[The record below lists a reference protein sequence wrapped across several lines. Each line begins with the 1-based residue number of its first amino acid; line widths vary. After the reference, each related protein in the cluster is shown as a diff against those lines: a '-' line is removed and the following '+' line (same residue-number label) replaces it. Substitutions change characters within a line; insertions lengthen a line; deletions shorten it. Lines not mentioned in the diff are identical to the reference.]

1 VSGERGRVLQLC
13 EPPDGG
19 AAVNA
24 TELALRLTALG
35 FDVEYAGPLA
45 ARRYER
51 LASAGVPV
59 HRLPLAP
66 GYFNSRDDV
75 AAMRGLRELLRRG
88 RYQLVHCHSAKA
100 GVLGRLAARGTDAR
114 VVYSP
119 HNFPFMGDHTRL
131 RVTAATL
138 IERRLAPLTDAILC
152 VCEWERRLA
161 LERRIAPPE
170 RLHVVHNGTD
180 PCPAGASPDPRL
192 KAMREEGPLAGTVAG
207 LRRFKGIEVLVD
219 AAPAVLERVPGARL
233 AIVGDGP
240 LRAALEERARRL
252 GLMDGG
258 RVVFLDFHEPAARYL
273 RALDLYVLPSLLE
286 AFPIGVLEALACG
299 VPQVAT
305 DVGGTSEAV
314 AAETGVLVPPGSP
327 GALADAIAGLLED
340 PERRRA
346 MAAASPRRHA
356 ERFLAD
362 AMAAGTARL
371 YDELL
376 GGRDYAR
383 RGR

>member
-1 VSGERGRVLQLC
+1 VSGARGRVLQLC

-24 TELALRLTALG
+24 TELALRLSALG

-51 LASAGVPV
+51 LAAAGIPV

-66 GYFNSRDDV
+66 GYFNTREDA
-75 AAMRGLRELLRRG
+75 AAMRGLRRLLRRG

-100 GVLGRLAARGTDAR
+100 GVLGRLAARGERAR

-119 HNFPFMGDHTRL
+119 HNFPFMGDHP
-131 RVTAATL
+131 RVRVAAATL
-138 IERRLAPLTDAILC
+138 IERRLTPLTDAILC

-180 PCPAGASPDPRL
+180 PCPAATDPDPL
-192 KAMREEGPLAGTVAG
+192 VTAMRAAGPVAGTVAG
-207 LRRFKGIEVLVD
+207 LRRFKGVEVLID
-219 AAPAVLERVPGARL
+219 AAPAVLERVPEARL

-240 LRAALEERARRL
+240 LRPALEERARRL
-252 GLMDGG
+252 GLLRDE
-258 RVVFLDFHEPAARYL
+258 RLAFLDFHEPAARYL
-273 RALDLYVLPSLLE
+273 LALDVYVLPSLLE

-314 AAETGVLVPPGSP
+314 APDTGILVPPGDP
-327 GALADAIAGLLED
+327 GSLAGAMATLLED
-340 PERRRA
+340 PARRTAMAEASRRRH
-346 MAAASPRRHA
+346 S

-362 AMAAGTARL
+362 GMAAATARL

-376 GGRDYAR
+376 AGRDYPRASR
-383 RGR
+383 